1 VFLLFGERSV
11 SIALLYFAG
20 CFADKMSKKQGKSK
34 GVKLSLN
41 DFLTSG
47 GPGAVG
53 AWADDEP
60 EPGME
65 KCFGPFLIMAIW
77 CIHYSASAG
86 VYAP

>member
-1 VFLLFGERSV
+1 LC
-11 SIALLYFAG
+11 FAG

-65 KCFGPFLIMAIW
+65 KFFRPYLIMAMG
-77 CIHYSASAG
+77 CTHYSASAG
-86 VYAP
+86 FYAP